1 MGSIPAGAIYLF
13 FAMKS
18 TYAALLFGFLFLY
31 AGSQAG
37 ATSISD
43 LDTFLD
49 SITPRGQTPVASP
62 EMYSHETPGYSRPSS
77 MESWVNHFRETSS
90 MNDLSYMFE
99 CFEHEV
105 TDIKTGKTTPLS
117 KLVGDS
123 YAYVNRW
130 VNRRF
135 DVVDYKI
142 RNNRIEIR
150 SRYRCSNASGKTVT
164 GYCKTTWII
173 SPAGRI
179 AAMADDSS
187 TSAMPAFSAEVQ
199 GYDASVYQPGSL
211 SAQDARRFA
220 EMLLRH
226 YGSNDL
232 SYIRYYY
239 APEVTDIKTGKRISI
254 DQYIRSMGTYIG
266 RWGSRSCALYDYAW
280 RGNRVEIRM
289 RYTCTNYKGKTVTG
303 YCKTTWLISPSGKI
317 EGYADD
323 SSRSILPDFSPYV
336 GAPVRW

>member
-1 MGSIPAGAIYLF
+1 MLSLTMLA
-13 FAMKS
+13 
-18 TYAALLFGFLFLY
+18 

-37 ATSISD
+37 ATSISE
-43 LDTFLD
+43 LDAFLD
-49 SITPRGQTPVASP
+49 SLTPREQAPAASP
-62 EMYSHETPGYSRPSS
+62 EVYRNEAPPPQRPAS
-77 MESWVNHFRETSS
+77 MESWVSFFKDTTPL
-90 MNDLSYMFE
+90 NDLSYMFE
-99 CFEHEV
+99 FYEHEV
-105 TDIKTGKTTPLS
+105 TDLKTGKTTSLS
-117 KLVGDS
+117 RLVGDS

-150 SRYRCSNASGKTVT
+150 SRYRCSNAKGQTVS
-164 GYCKTTWII
+164 GYCKTTWVI

-179 AAMADDSS
+179 AATADDSS
-187 TSAMPAFSAEVQ
+187 SSAMPAFSAEVQ
-199 GYDASVYQPGSL
+199 GYDASAYLPGSL
-211 SAQDARRFA
+211 TAQDARRFA

-239 APEVTDIKTGKRISI
+239 APEVTDIKTGKRMTI
-254 DQYIRSMGTYIG
+254 DEYIRASGTYIG

-289 RYTCTNYKGKTVTG
+289 RYTCTNYKGKTVNG